1 MISALMPEG
10 RQRYFN
16 NDGTPAAGGKLYTYA
31 AGTTNPKA
39 TYQDVDGTTPHP
51 NPIVLDAK
59 GEAVIF
65 WSGAYKV
72 DLKQADAQQVTGYPV
87 DNYNTDPG
95 GLQGAT
101 ATSKIKGSWF
111 GNVVAWVSD
120 LGTQIGAS
128 LIGYYQGSVG
138 AVVRSIQARLRDTIS
153 VKDFGAVGDGV
164 TDDSVA
170 LNLAAAALGN
180 GKSLYFPAGT
190 YIVNSACVVFRGK
203 TGICVYGDGAATI
216 VRPSV
221 QGIAP
226 VKQDYITT
234 MAFDLCSN
242 VTVRD
247 MVIESKGESY
257 GNIDAYT
264 PASGQD
270 RADAIINFGGSAL
283 LVSRSDHVMLLNL
296 IARRCGSCGVVYLS
310 SCEEV
315 VVVNCFANARS
326 LGYAG
331 FAVDNWV
338 HSTLKTKRT
347 YKFINCRVSK
357 EDSDYAAKAGIASEG
372 DEVTGRLINLDVVG
386 GCFEDC
392 YTGANVLWQGA
403 GISCMETRLTMNG
416 VNTKNCY
423 IGLTWIKRGGAVD
436 KSWCRV
442 TGGAFDSCAVTGA
455 YIAIST
461 ATGGA
466 DVSLI
471 GTRIDVQAASVWA
484 AQTDNSVKY
493 SSGITVPGFSSGE
506 INVDGCRISGGQ
518 YGIWAIDTASFNV
531 IGSEIFGSIAA
542 IRTYGGG
549 NLKVVGGRLVVTAGD
564 RVIGRDTANLAATA
578 SSTLDTQVIGALL
591 ETVGNTAA
599 DYLIILAGNGA
610 LFTRTLIK
618 GNAAPRGV
626 YNASRGSA
634 TLYDVDILDSAGT
647 WTPVVAGSVT
657 PGTYEINAGATRAT
671 YVRRGSLV
679 TLQGYISMAGAVT
692 GGGTGDLSI
701 TGLPFPKRVDTS
713 AFGQG
718 AFSGVDIGTG
728 ALINAYFGTL
738 QASSN
743 LFFWQTTDNAGVTLV
758 PISGVSAGDLIAF
771 SITYEA

>member
-1 MISALMPEG
+1 
-10 RQRYFN
+10 
-16 NDGTPAAGGKLYTYA
+16 
-31 AGTTNPKA
+31 
-39 TYQDVDGTTPHP
+39 
-51 NPIVLDAK
+51 
-59 GEAVIF
+59 
-65 WSGAYKV
+65 
-72 DLKQADAQQVTGYPV
+72 
-87 DNYNTDPG
+87 
-95 GLQGAT
+95 
-101 ATSKIKGSWF
+101 
-111 GNVVAWVSD
+111 
-120 LGTQIGAS
+120 
-128 LIGYYQGSVG
+128 
-138 AVVRSIQARLRDTIS
+138 
-153 VKDFGAVGDGV
+153 
-164 TDDSVA
+164 
-170 LNLAAAALGN
+170 
-180 GKSLYFPAGT
+180 
-190 YIVNSACVVFRGK
+190 
-203 TGICVYGDGAATI
+203 
-216 VRPSV
+216 
-221 QGIAP
+221 
-226 VKQDYITT
+226 
-234 MAFDLCSN
+234 
-242 VTVRD
+242 
-247 MVIESKGESY
+247 
-257 GNIDAYT
+257 
-264 PASGQD
+264 
-270 RADAIINFGGSAL
+270 
-283 LVSRSDHVMLLNL
+283 MLLNL